1 MFNYINGIITEKNIG
16 NITVDCG
23 GVGFEILVSDQTY
36 SEVKVDEKVKIY
48 TYLQTRDDG
57 MSLFGFFK
65 KEERALFL
73 KLISVGGI
81 GAKSG
86 INILSSES
94 IERIAFY
101 IASSDVKGLSSL
113 KGIGKKT
120 AERIIVELKDK
131 VSLENSGT
139 IQNIPPQMN
148 GISSDA
154 VSGLL
159 SLGFTRMEAENAV
172 AQAMSDGASE
182 LQDIISRAIKR
193 MLK

>member
-57 MSLFGFFK
+57 MSLFGFSK

-81 GAKSG
+81 GAKSA